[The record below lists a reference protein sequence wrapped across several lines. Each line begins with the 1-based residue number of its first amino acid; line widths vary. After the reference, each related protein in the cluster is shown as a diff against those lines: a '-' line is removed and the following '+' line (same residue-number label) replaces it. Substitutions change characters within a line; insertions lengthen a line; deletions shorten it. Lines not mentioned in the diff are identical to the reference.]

1 MFNEINL
8 RLSLANNLS
17 TCLLV
22 NSLKKIKL
30 QMNMKLNWSMIKKI
44 IQLIITILTSVVG
57 TLAVQSCM
65 NV

>member
-1 MFNEINL
+1 M
-8 RLSLANNLS
+8 
-17 TCLLV
+17 
-22 NSLKKIKL
+22 

-65 NV
+65 

>member
-1 MFNEINL
+1 M
-8 RLSLANNLS
+8 
-17 TCLLV
+17 
-22 NSLKKIKL
+22 
-30 QMNMKLNWSMIKKI
+30 QMNMKINWSMIKKI

>member
-1 MFNEINL
+1 
-8 RLSLANNLS
+8 
-17 TCLLV
+17 
-22 NSLKKIKL
+22 
-30 QMNMKLNWSMIKKI
+30 MNMKLNWSMIKKI

>member
-1 MFNEINL
+1 M
-8 RLSLANNLS
+8 
-17 TCLLV
+17 
-22 NSLKKIKL
+22 KI
-30 QMNMKLNWSMIKKI
+30 NWSMIKKI

>member
-1 MFNEINL
+1 
-8 RLSLANNLS
+8 
-17 TCLLV
+17 
-22 NSLKKIKL
+22 
-30 QMNMKLNWSMIKKI
+30 MNMKINWSMIKKI